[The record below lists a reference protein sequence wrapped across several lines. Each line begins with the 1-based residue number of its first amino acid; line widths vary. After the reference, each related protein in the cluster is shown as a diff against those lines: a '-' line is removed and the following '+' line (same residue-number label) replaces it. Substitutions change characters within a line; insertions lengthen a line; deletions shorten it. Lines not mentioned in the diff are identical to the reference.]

1 MKVKNKATRFII
13 SFVLMCAMI
22 ITSAVPAFA
31 AGAEDWSSST
41 KTYVGSMHMTDNNLT
56 QVKTIKRTGTLQ
68 IVGHYYGEDA
78 HDDVSHIRINSQI
91 RYAYGGAI
99 GNASITKDDN
109 RSGLVDFEVTC
120 PVSYGQ
126 QVQIFFDASSISN
139 PPGYY
144 RRAFIEYWYYI
155 S

>member
-56 QVKTIKRTGTLQ
+56 QVKTIKRTGTLH
-68 IVGHYYGEDA
+68 IVGHFYGEDA
-78 HDDVSHIRINSQI
+78 HAAVSPIRLTAQI

-120 PVSYGQ
+120 
-126 QVQIFFDASSISN
+126 QVTVNKSKSSLMQVASQIRLDITDELLLN
-139 PPGYY
+139 TGT
-144 RRAFIEYWYYI
+144 ILVN
-155 S
+155 

>member
-1 MKVKNKATRFII
+1 MTI
-13 SFVLMCAMI
+13 L
-22 ITSAVPAFA
+22 
-31 AGAEDWSSST
+31 SST

-56 QVKTIKRTGTLQ
+56 QVKTIKRTGTLH
-68 IVGHYYGEDA
+68 IVGHFYGEDA
-78 HDDVSHIRINSQI
+78 HAAVSPIRLTAQI

>member
-56 QVKTIKRTGTLQ
+56 QVKTIKRTGTLH
-68 IVGHYYGEDA
+68 IVGHFYGEDA
-78 HDDVSHIRINSQI
+78 HAAVSPIRLTAQI

-109 RSGLVDFEVTC
+109 RSGL
-120 PVSYGQ
+120 

>member
-31 AGAEDWSSST
+31 AGSEDWSSST

-56 QVKTIKRTGTLQ
+56 QVKTIKRTGTLH
-68 IVGHYYGEDA
+68 IVGHFYGEDA
-78 HDDVSHIRINSQI
+78 HAVECPFILTALF

-99 GNASITKDDN
+99 GKASITKDDN